1 VNRGLTADA
10 LDAALTRMA
19 EALRSAGARDAGSL
33 AAEAGAVLDAVVAAA
48 QDGATEVDRNEALA
62 LGALLGRRLASAGAS
77 ATVVLLLV
85 EGIERER
92 RAAVGPERALPQLLA
107 VVIEGYAAGVRET
120 TMADLEAKIAE
131 QVEMIALGPGLV
143 LVPLPFL
150 EDVDRMASAIDALGR
165 KLLAR
170 DVKACALWVQGPT
183 VHREEASLAGIAA
196 FVENARMVGAKVA
209 IAAPDQPW
217 QKRIAERL
225 DGTVPVSSEL
235 GGALEALGYAVQKSS
250 VLRRWLS
257 G

>member
-1 VNRGLTADA
+1 
-10 LDAALTRMA
+10 MA
-19 EALRSAGARDAGSL
+19 EALRSAGARDASSL

-48 QDGATEVDRNEALA
+48 HAGATEVDRNEALA
-62 LGALLGRRLASAGAS
+62 LGALLGRRLAGAGAS
-77 ATVVLLLV
+77 ATVVLVLV

-107 VVIEGYAAGVRET
+107 VVIEGYSAGVRET

-131 QVEMIALGPGLV
+131 QVEMIALAPGLV

-209 IAAPDQPW
+209 IAAPEPPW

-235 GGALEALGYAVQKSS
+235 GGALEALGYGVQKSGS